1 MILQKTAVLLVKLH
15 INLQNNSIMKK
26 LLMIIALVSIGFFV
40 ACSDNSEGGNKFGAD
55 PESGWVQFVDSNNA
69 EFLYSP
75 TAVYTIP
82 VKLCAPVNVSGLDVT
97 YTITDIV
104 GSSAG
109 VFDYNSIVR
118 FNANSIA
125 NANVELKVISNLTQ
139 NIEFDVTLTAT
150 SRANV
155 KVGLGVNEKPI
166 VKRVK
171 ICTTNIATSY
181 SGSSIVVGGTT
192 PAYTWVPGPV
202 LTPVVGEVNKFQLP
216 TCWGDA
222 FVPSLTGNPAQA
234 IFKYPG
240 YLTVNADNTVT
251 IVGINAPTSP
261 NRYPGGTGTFDPC
274 TKIIKY
280 RLNQGLFSNPFQ
292 VDVVLTPN

>member
-1 MILQKTAVLLVKLH
+1 MLFSKLH
-15 INLQNNSIMKK
+15 INLQNNRIMKK
-26 LLMIIALVSIGFFV
+26 LLMIIAFVSIGIFI
-40 ACSDNSEGGNKFGAD
+40 ACSDDSRGSDRFGGD
-55 PESGWVQFVDSNNA
+55 PESGWVQFVDGNNA
-69 EFLYSP
+69 NFLYSP
-75 TAVYTIP
+75 TAVYKIP
-82 VKLCAPVNVSGLDVT
+82 VKLNAPVNVSGLDVT
-97 YTITDIV
+97 YTITDVV

-109 VFDYNSIVR
+109 VIDYNNLVR
-118 FNANSIA
+118 FDTNSIS
-125 NANVELKVISNLTQ
+125 NGNVELTVISNLTQ
-139 NIEFDVTLTAT
+139 NIEFDITLTAT

-166 VKRVK
+166 VKRIK
-171 ICTTNIATSY
+171 ICTTSLAASY
-181 SGSSIVVGGTT
+181 SGSSIRVGGTT

-222 FVPSLTGNPAQA
+222 FVPSLTGNPANA
-234 IFKYPG
+234 VFKYPG

-280 RLNQGLFSNPFQ
+280 RLNQGLFTNPFQ